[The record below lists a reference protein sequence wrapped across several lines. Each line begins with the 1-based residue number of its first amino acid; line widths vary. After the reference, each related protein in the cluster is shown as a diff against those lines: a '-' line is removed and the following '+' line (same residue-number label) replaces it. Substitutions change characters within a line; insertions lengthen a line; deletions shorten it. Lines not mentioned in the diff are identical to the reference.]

1 MKKLTKILAIAVLFS
16 LLSVLSGVVSAQ
28 PPINPAD
35 VGCKGIRPFM
45 LAQSDYGGEFDLN
58 YCQWEC
64 RMRFGL
70 EPTGRGGGGGGMQS
84 ESQDSDKGYDLQ
96 QSSPNYN
103 QYAACIA
110 DCNRKFWQEFEKNTR
125 GTGKT
130 R

>member
-1 MKKLTKILAIAVLFS
+1 MKKLTKILAMAVFFA
-16 LLSVLSGVVSAQ
+16 LLLALCGAVSAQ

-35 VGCKGIRPFM
+35 VGCKGMRPFM

-70 EPTGRGGGGGGMQS
+70 EPSGTGGGGGGMQS
-84 ESQDSDKGYDLQ
+84 ESENTSQGNELQ

-110 DCNRKFWQEFEKNTR
+110 DCNRKFWQEFDKKTR
-125 GTGKT
+125 ELGKT